1 MTLRSLIFVLVFGAL
16 AAFVLVN
23 WSVLNEPTT
32 LSLAFAEVQAPLG
45 VVMLGFVVVVT
56 LLFLGYIVYLQ
67 MSGLLET
74 RRHGKEL
81 QTQRALADQAEA
93 SPNCAAFSRPSSRAR
108 RYARRNSTRRCARPR
123 HARAAGEDRRRTAG
137 QLVVGVRRRTR
148 RPRRSLAPAPSPDP
162 ALSRSDQHQRCS
174 TAPEQVAQPFR
185 IGRACRACHQHQ
197 FASHP
202 RPGARPWSAAR
213 APTRRAAPA
222 AAADARTCAAPAGS
236 IQQRHAPL
244 GGTTRGS

>member
-32 LSLAFAEVQAPLG
+32 LSLAFADVQAPLG

-81 QTQRALADQAEA
+81 QTQRALADQAAAARFTELRGCLEA
-93 SPNCAAFSRPSSRAR
+93 EFARQAVRQAELDTALRARLDTLEQQVKIAVEQQGNSLSAFVGELGDRVDHSRPR
-108 RYARRNSTRRCARPR
+108 
-123 HARAAGEDRRRTAG
+123 
-137 QLVVGVRRRTR
+137 
-148 RPRRSLAPAPSPDP
+148 
-162 ALSRSDQHQRCS
+162 
-174 TAPEQVAQPFR
+174 QP
-185 IGRACRACHQHQ
+185 
-197 FASHP
+197 
-202 RPGARPWSAAR
+202 
-213 APTRRAAPA
+213 
-222 AAADARTCAAPAGS
+222 
-236 IQQRHAPL
+236 
-244 GGTTRGS
+244 